1 VNVALSAPNAR
12 RFQALLGLA
21 ALFALA
27 SWAALSQ
34 TAPSQPGAAKPVSA
48 RSGQAQSGQAQSAPQ
63 QSMPTLQL
71 QAPLVVED
79 VVVLDSKNQPVHDL
93 KAADF
98 TITDD
103 GKPVTP
109 QSFEEH
115 AAPTPAER
123 AARWAAMPKFPDLGV
138 NVFTNYTPTPPGSA
152 LNVLLLDAL
161 NTSMSDQAIV
171 RNQMLKFATSLPPGV
186 PVAIFGLT
194 THLYL
199 LQGFTSDPAALKA
212 AINSK
217 AASPHYSPLL
227 DNAVSDEPAEALLP
241 IGASAGEAVNAVLFQ
256 SDVSADMMTARVE
269 YTFQAFGE
277 PARYL
282 ATLPGRK
289 NLIWFSA
296 AFPLDLVPALQD
308 SASDRFN
315 SSLSGSMRDTDDL
328 LRRSQISIY
337 PIDARGIFSDPAMD
351 ASSHSM
357 ESNNLTATQAEQA
370 AQSSPYGAV
379 LPSATRGGGFGQQ
392 AASEVSSFLSDT
404 TNNHDTMNRM
414 AEETG
419 GKAFTGAG
427 DFKAAALSA
436 IALGSNYYTFSYTPP
451 SGTWDRKYHKIG
463 IKLNQRGMHL
473 SYRRGYYGDD
483 PDPAKAIRGKKRLL
497 PSAMQVAMM
506 HGAPEPSELLF
517 DLRVVPD
524 PLTTYLAGLGSH
536 PNAKLMKP
544 PFHTYRLDTLL
555 DIHFVQ
561 MTRTPAGQYQG
572 ELNFSALVYN
582 ANGEVVNSKTR
593 LASFNL
599 TPDQYADLLT
609 HGVAGST
616 SIDVPV
622 DGTYSIR
629 LGVHDPASNR
639 VGAVEVPVAAL
650 RSKQA
655 MIAAGARIGAADQ

>member
-1 VNVALSAPNAR
+1 
-12 RFQALLGLA
+12 
-21 ALFALA
+21 
-27 SWAALSQ
+27 
-34 TAPSQPGAAKPVSA
+34 
-48 RSGQAQSGQAQSAPQ
+48 
-63 QSMPTLQL
+63 
-71 QAPLVVED
+71 
-79 VVVLDSKNQPVHDL
+79 
-93 KAADF
+93 
-98 TITDD
+98 
-103 GKPVTP
+103 
-109 QSFEEH
+109 
-115 AAPTPAER
+115 
-123 AARWAAMPKFPDLGV
+123 
-138 NVFTNYTPTPPGSA
+138 
-152 LNVLLLDAL
+152 
-161 NTSMSDQAIV
+161 
-171 RNQMLKFATSLPPGV
+171 
-186 PVAIFGLT
+186 
-194 THLYL
+194 
-199 LQGFTSDPAALKA
+199 
-212 AINSK
+212 
-217 AASPHYSPLL
+217 
-227 DNAVSDEPAEALLP
+227 
-241 IGASAGEAVNAVLFQ
+241 VLFQ
-256 SDVSADMMTARVE
+256 QDVSADMMTSRIE

-277 PARYL
+277 LARYL

-315 SSLSGSMRDTDDL
+315 SSLSGAMRDTDDL

-337 PIDARGIFSDPAMD
+337 PIDARGVFSDPAMD
-351 ASSHSM
+351 ASSHAM
-357 ESNNLTATQAEQA
+357 ESNTLTAQAAEQA

-379 LPSATRGGGFGQQ
+379 IPSAPRGGGFGQQ
-392 AASEVSSFLSDT
+392 VSSEVSSFLSDT

-436 IALGSNYYTFSYTPP
+436 ISLGSNYYTFSYTPP
-451 SGTWDRKYHKIG
+451 SGSWDRKYHKIG
-463 IKLNQRGMHL
+463 IKLNQRGLRL

-524 PLTTYLAGLGSH
+524 PLTTYLPGLGSH

-561 MTRTPAGQYQG
+561 MTRNAAGQYQG
-572 ELNFSALVYN
+572 ALDFTALVYN

-593 LASFNL
+593 LASFDL
-599 TPDQYADLLT
+599 APDQYADLLV

-629 LGVHDPASNR
+629 LGMHDPASNR
-639 VGAVEVPVAAL
+639 VGAVEIPVAAL

-655 MIAAGARIGAADQ
+655 MIAAGAGPKQ